1 MPRMRI
7 LSLAE
12 QEAFET
18 PPDFNSIQRK
28 QYFDFT
34 KPILKI
40 ANGLRNPTNRI
51 GFLLSCGYF
60 KASKRFFA
68 PQDFYTRDIECVA
81 QGLEM
86 SANDFIPEGYTETTR
101 RRHLRTILDLYRFQ
115 KFEDKAKTFIQQE
128 IEVLVRSHLKSKL
141 IFWRC
146 IDLVV
151 SARFQLPSYYALAEI
166 ILKVQKQHTNNLISL
181 VRQNI
186 SEETRDLIDNLFV
199 QPTRGNSQKIRSRT
213 VRYKITLLKKISHSS
228 KPAKVRERVEDLGC
242 LAELYKKIEPI
253 LSIMNLTDEGI
264 QYYAGSVLKS
274 EIFQITR
281 RSDED
286 RYLHAIAFI
295 AHQYY
300 RLQDNLV
307 DVLLGAV
314 QTAQNS
320 AGRAHKEQVYNQR
333 KVQGTAFSSLL
344 SKLDGDLDMLG
355 KIRKFAHDS
364 QLNDS
369 QIVEK
374 IRKILA
380 GDKESVLSEM
390 KVELEASLQGEAYYD
405 VLENRSVRLQ
415 NKVSPI
421 LKSLSFKAQAGAVSL
436 LEAIDH
442 FKDKDGNIAQT
453 APLDFLEAKERKVI
467 MDEDSQKLRVSL
479 YKSFLFIHVASAVKS
494 GNLNLEQS
502 YKYRPM
508 DDYLIDRERWDKDK
522 DSLLKRAGMTDL
534 SDPDKILKELDKS
547 LYQQYKTTNRNIAS
561 GNNPYLKVADS
572 GSFRIATP
580 ALDDHD
586 SQPLQ
591 PFFPKRHIVPL
602 TEILA
607 TVNQYSGFLGAFGH
621 WQQQH
626 VKNTV
631 SHRTLYAGIMG
642 LGCSIGTRKM
652 AQISPLVKENEL
664 ENTVNWRFSLDNLRA
679 ANDRILKATD
689 ALELPKQYQRAQDK
703 LHTSS
708 DGQKFEVRTDSL
720 NANHSFKYFG
730 KGQGVSVYTFI
741 DERNL
746 LWHSTVISAA
756 ERESAYVIDGLMHND
771 VVKSDI
777 HSTDTHGY
785 SEVIFATTHLLG
797 FSYAPRIKNLKK
809 QDIYTFR
816 ARKDADQTDWKIT
829 PDKYINEKAIKD
841 NWDDFLRLVC
851 TIKLKETT
859 ASDIFRR
866 INSYSKQHA
875 LYKAMKAFGQIIKSI
890 FILRYLDELELR
902 QAIEKQL
909 NKVELANKLTRA
921 VAVGNPREY
930 TQAEKEEQ
938 EIAESCNRL
947 IKNAIICWNYLY
959 LTKKLRQ
966 AKTEED
972 RDHLLKSIITH
983 SVVSWA
989 HINMLGEY
997 DFSDEKL
1004 RDSVGILPPKMAA

>member
-7 LSLAE
+7 LSKTE
-12 QEAFET
+12 QEKFEK
-18 PPDFNSIQRK
+18 PPVFDAQQRK
-28 QYFDFT
+28 VFLIFPKYLLETAGTFRKVDYQV
-34 KPILKI
+34 
-40 ANGLRNPTNRI
+40 
-51 GFLLSCGYF
+51 GFLLACGYF
-60 KASKRFFA
+60 NSSKRFFA
-68 PQDFYTRDIECVA
+68 PKDYHQADIKAIFSYLNIEYKGFDATSYPARTRQRHEHIILEFY
-81 QGLEM
+81 G
-86 SANDFIPEGYTETTR
+86 FK
-101 RRHLRTILDLYRFQ
+101 RF
-115 KFEDKAKTFIQQE
+115 DNGG
-128 IEVLVRSHLKSKL
+128 EVLISKEIGTMVSSHPKPRL
-141 IFWRC
+141 IFERC
-146 IDLVV
+146 LDILVQN
-151 SARFQLPSYYALAEI
+151 RFQLPSSRTLTDLI
-166 ILKVQKQHTNNLISL
+166 KISL
-181 VRQNI
+181 NQHKATLSKLVEANLSDNARKLLDELFTRSI
-186 SEETRDLIDNLFV
+186 TSSADEE
-199 QPTRGNSQKIRSRT
+199 QPINA
-213 VRYKITLLKKISHSS
+213 RYKLTLLKRISQSS
-228 KPAKVRERVEDLGC
+228 KPTKIKERVHDFQL
-242 LAELYKKIEPI
+242 LKNLYQSFIPI
-253 LSIMNLTDEGI
+253 MSEIKLTDDGI
-264 QYYAGSVLKS
+264 RYYAGSVLKS
-274 EIFQITR
+274 EIFQMTR

-295 AHQYY
+295 IHQYY
-300 RLQDNLV
+300 SLQDNLV

-314 QTAQNS
+314 QTSQNS
-320 AGRAHKEQVYNQR
+320 AKREHKEQVYNQR
-333 KVQGTAFSSLL
+333 KTQEVGFSSLL
-344 SKLDGDLDMLG
+344 LRLDSDLDILG
-355 KIRKFAHDS
+355 KIRVFVHDGH
-364 QLNDS
+364 LDDN
-369 QIVEK
+369 QIVQEIRQVLTGNKEIELYK
-374 IRKILA
+374 I
-380 GDKESVLSEM
+380 KE
-390 KVELEASLQGEAYYD
+390 ELETNLKGEAYYD
-405 VLENRSVRLQ
+405 ILENRSVRLQ
-415 NKVSPI
+415 NKASPI
-421 LKSLSFKAQAGAVSL
+421 LKSLSFKAQTGATSL
-436 LEAIDH
+436 LEAINH
-442 FKDKDGNIAQT
+442 FKDKDGNIIQA
-453 APLDFLEAKERKVI
+453 APLDFLEAKELKII
-467 MDEDSQKLRVSL
+467 MGENDQKLRVSL
-479 YKSFLFIHVASAVKS
+479 YKSFLFIHVASAIKS
-494 GNLNLEQS
+494 GNLNLTQS

-508 DDYLIDRERWDKDK
+508 DDYLINQVHWENDRDE
-522 DSLLKRAGMTDL
+522 LLKRAELTQFCN
-534 SDPDKILKELDKS
+534 PEEILRELDKS
-547 LYQQYKTTNRNIAS
+547 LYQQYQITNNNENS
-561 GNNPYLKVADS
+561 GNNPYLKIAAS
-572 GSFRIATP
+572 GSFQIATP

-607 TVNQYSGFLGAFGH
+607 TVNQYTGFLDEFEH

-626 VKNTV
+626 TRKTI

-652 AQISPLVKENEL
+652 AQISPLVKEDEL
-664 ENTVNWRFSLDNLRA
+664 ENTINWRFSLDNLQE

-689 ALELPKQYQRAQDK
+689 AMELPKKYQRTQDK

-771 VVKSDI
+771 VVKSGI

-785 SEVIFATTHLLG
+785 SEVIFAATHFLG

-809 QDIYTFR
+809 QDIYIFKS
-816 ARKDADQTDWKIT
+816 RKNADQAGWKIT
-829 PDKYINEKAIKD
+829 PDKYINEKIIKD
-841 NWDDFLRLVC
+841 NWDDVLRLIC

-875 LYKAMKAFGQIIKSI
+875 LYKAMKAFGQIIKSQ
-890 FILRYLDELELR
+890 FILSYLDELELR

-930 TQAEKEEQ
+930 SQGEKEEQ

-959 LTKKLRQ
+959 LTKQLKQ

-972 RDHLLKSIITH
+972 RQQLLKSIITH
-983 SVVSWA
+983 SIVSWA
-989 HINMLGEY
+989 HINLLGEY

-1004 RDSVGILPPKMAA
+1004 KDSVGILPLKMTA

>member
-1 MPRMRI
+1 MRI
-7 LSLAE
+7 LSKTE
-12 QEAFET
+12 QEQFEK
-18 PPDFNSIQRK
+18 PPVFDSRQRK
-28 QYFDFT
+28 AFLDFPKHLLET
-34 KPILKI
+34 AKTFRKI
-40 ANGLRNPTNRI
+40 DYQI
-51 GFLLSCGYF
+51 GFLLACGYF
-60 KASKRFFA
+60 NSTKRFFA
-68 PQDFYTRDIECVA
+68 PRDYHQTDIKAVSRYLNVEDNGFEATYYPARTRQRHEHIILEFYGFKRFDN
-81 QGLEM
+81 
-86 SANDFIPEGYTETTR
+86 SA
-101 RRHLRTILDLYRFQ
+101 
-115 KFEDKAKTFIQQE
+115 
-128 IEVLVRSHLKSKL
+128 EVLLSKEIGTMVYAHPKPRL
-141 IFWRC
+141 IFKRC
-146 IDLVV
+146 LDILVLN
-151 SARFQLPSYYALAEI
+151 RIQLPSSRTLTDLVKTGLNQHKFE
-166 ILKVQKQHTNNLISL
+166 ILKLVEANLSDKARKL
-181 VRQNI
+181 LD
-186 SEETRDLIDNLFV
+186 ELFIQSV
-199 QPTRGNSQKIRSRT
+199 TDSADEMQPINA
-213 VRYKITLLKKISHSS
+213 RYKLTLLKRISQSAKPTKI
-228 KPAKVRERVEDLGC
+228 KERVHDFQL
-242 LAELYKKIEPI
+242 LKNLYQNFIPVISEMK
-253 LSIMNLTDEGI
+253 LTDDGI
-264 QYYAGSVLKS
+264 RYYAGSVLKS

-295 AHQYY
+295 IHQYY

-307 DVLLGAV
+307 DVLLGAA
-314 QTAQNS
+314 QTSQNS
-320 AGRAHKEQVYNQR
+320 AKREHKEQVYNKR
-333 KVQGTAFSSLL
+333 KTQETGFSSLL
-344 SKLDGDLDMLG
+344 LRLNSDLDMLG
-355 KIRKFAHDS
+355 KIRGLAHDG
-364 QLNDS
+364 QLDDN
-369 QIVEK
+369 QIVQK
-374 IRKILA
+374 IRQVLA
-380 GDKESVLSEM
+380 GDKENELSKIKE
-390 KVELEASLQGEAYYD
+390 ELETSLKGEAYYD

-421 LKSLSFKAQAGAVSL
+421 LKALSFKAQAGAASL

-442 FKDKDGNIAQT
+442 FKDKDGNITQT
-453 APLDFLEAKERKVI
+453 APLDFLEAKELKVI
-467 MDEDSQKLRVSL
+467 MDKNDQKLRVSL
-479 YKSFLFIHVASAVKS
+479 YKSFLFIHVASAIKS
-494 GNLNLEQS
+494 GNLNLVQS

-508 DDYLIDRERWDKDK
+508 DDYLIDRVRWKNDKDE
-522 DSLLKRAGMTDL
+522 LLKRAELTQFAN
-534 SDPDKILKELDKS
+534 PEKIFKELDKS
-547 LYQQYKTTNRNIAS
+547 LYQQYQTTNNNENS
-561 GNNPYLKVADS
+561 GNNPHLKIAAS

-607 TVNQYSGFLGAFGH
+607 TVNQYSGFLGEFGH

-626 VKNTV
+626 ARSTI

-642 LGCSIGTRKM
+642 LGCSIGTSKM
-652 AQISPLVKENEL
+652 AQISPLVTESEL
-664 ENTVNWRFSLDNLRA
+664 ENTINWRFSLDNLQE

-689 ALELPKQYQRAQDK
+689 AMELPKQYQRKQDK

-785 SEVIFATTHLLG
+785 SEIIFAVSHLLG

-816 ARKDADQTDWKIT
+816 SRKYADQTGWKIT
-829 PDKYINEKAIKD
+829 PDKYINEKIIKD
-841 NWDDFLRLVC
+841 NWDDFLRLIC

-875 LYKAMKAFGQIIKSI
+875 LYKAMKAFGQIIKSL

-902 QAIEKQL
+902 QTIEKQL

-938 EIAESCNRL
+938 EIAASCNRL

-959 LTKKLRQ
+959 LTKRLKQ
-966 AKTEED
+966 AKTDED
-972 RDHLLKSIITH
+972 RENLLKSIITH

-989 HINMLGEY
+989 HINLLGEY

-1004 RDSVGILPPKMAA
+1004 KDTVGILPLKMVA

>member
-1 MPRMRI
+1 MRI
-7 LSLAE
+7 LSKAE
-12 QEAFET
+12 QEQFET
-18 PPDFNSIQRK
+18 PPVLDSQQRK
-28 QYFDFT
+28 AFLEFPKYLLETAQTFRKSDYQ
-34 KPILKI
+34 
-40 ANGLRNPTNRI
+40 I
-51 GFLLSCGYF
+51 GFLLACGYF
-60 KASKRFFA
+60 KLAKRFFTPRDYHQA
-68 PQDFYTRDIECVA
+68 DIEA
-81 QGLEM
+81 I
-86 SANDFIPEGYTETTR
+86 AN
-101 RRHLRTILDLYRFQ
+101 ILDVEHYSFDTASYPARTRQRHEHIILEFYGFRRFDDNAEALLSREIGTMVHGHP
-115 KFEDKAKTFIQQE
+115 KPRLVFERCLDI
-128 IEVLVRSHLKSKL
+128 LVQNH
-141 IFWRC
+141 I
-146 IDLVV
+146 
-151 SARFQLPSYYALAEI
+151 QLPSSRGL
-166 ILKVQKQHTNNLISL
+166 T
-181 VRQNI
+181 
-186 SEETRDLIDNLFV
+186 DLIRTGLNQHKTGLSKLVENRLSGKTRKQLEDLFTQSV
-199 QPTRGNSQKIRSRT
+199 TDGGNDSQFLNA
-213 VRYKITLLKKISHSS
+213 RYKLTLLKRISQSAKPTKI
-228 KPAKVRERVEDLGC
+228 RERIHDFTLLEDLYQN
-242 LAELYKKIEPI
+242 LIPI
-253 LSIMNLTDEGI
+253 LSAMNLTDDGI
-264 QYYAGSVLKS
+264 RYYAGSVLKS
-274 EIFQITR
+274 EIFQMTR

-307 DVLLGAV
+307 DVFLGAV

-320 AGRAHKEQVYNQR
+320 AKRDHKERVYNQR
-333 KVQGTAFSSLL
+333 KAQETALTSLL
-344 SKLDGDLDMLG
+344 SRLNGNLDMLG
-355 KIRKFAHDS
+355 KIRKFAHDD
-364 QLNDS
+364 QLDDG

-374 IRKILA
+374 IRKVLA
-380 GDKESVLSEM
+380 GDKESKLSEM
-390 KVELEASLQGEAYYD
+390 RMELEASLQDEAYYD

-421 LKSLSFKAQAGAVSL
+421 LKALSFKAQSGATSL
-436 LEAIDH
+436 LKAINH

-479 YKSFLFIHVASAVKS
+479 YKSFLFTHVASAIKS

-508 DDYLIDRERWDKDK
+508 DDYLIEQERWDRDK
-522 DSLLKRAGMTDL
+522 TELLERAGMNDL

-547 LYQQYKTTNRNIAS
+547 LHQQYQTTNQNIAS
-561 GNNPYLKVADS
+561 GNNPHLKVAVS

-586 SQPLQ
+586 GQPLQ

-607 TVNQYSGFLGAFGH
+607 TVNQYSHFLGEFGH

-626 VKNTV
+626 VKSTV
-631 SHRTLYAGIMG
+631 SHHILYAGIMG
-642 LGCSIGTRKM
+642 LGCNIGTRKM
-652 AQISPLVKENEL
+652 AQISPLVKESEL

-689 ALELPKQYQRAQDK
+689 GLELPKQYQRAQDK

-730 KGQGVSVYTFI
+730 KGQGVSAYTFI

-809 QDIYTFR
+809 QEIYTFR
-816 ARKDADQTDWKIT
+816 SRKDADQTDWKIT
-829 PDKYINEKAIKD
+829 PDKYINEKIIKD

-875 LYKAMKAFGQIIKSI
+875 LYKAMKAFGQIIKSL

-959 LTKKLRQ
+959 LTNKLKQ

-972 RDHLLKSIITH
+972 KEHLLKSIITH

-1004 RDSVGILPPKMAA
+1004 RDTVGILPPKSAP